1 MMTTINISLPTGMYD
16 DIKKV
21 LAQKGY
27 SSVSELVRDSL
38 RDILYP
44 TKTLNDFTPEFED
57 RVLEASKKPQKK
69 DMTWNGKGS
78 FTDFVLK
85 HGKKR
90 YG

>member
-1 MMTTINISLPTGMYD
+1 MYMMTTINISLPTSMYD

-44 TKTLNDFTPEFED
+44 TTTVNGFTPEFEQS
-57 RVLEASKKPQKK
+57 VLDAEKEGDYMEFDSVD
-69 DMTWNGKGS
+69 DMAN
-78 FTDFVLK
+78 
-85 HGKKR
+85 
-90 YG
+90 YIENNEI